1 MLPAWVKQL
10 AAHVHLAPMPAPQVL
25 PPARHVQQ
33 VSTRDP
39 LAVQSV
45 QCVVQG
51 NTHWLI
57 SLLAPAVHQA
67 TTLLV
72 QVRTVHVLHVPLAD
86 TRAAM
91 LYLQHARH
99 ARQAMCALL
108 PV

>member
-1 MLPAWVKQL
+1 MLPAWAKQL
-10 AAHVHLAPMPAPQVL
+10 AARVHLALMPAPQLL

-39 LAVQSV
+39 LVVQSV

-51 NTHWLI
+51 NTHWLS

-72 QVRTVHVLHVPLAD
+72 QARTVHVLHVLLA
-86 TRAAM
+86 T
-91 LYLQHARH
+91 
-99 ARQAMCALL
+99 
-108 PV
+108 